1 MNYVMVNDKS
11 SLEVQVNKS
20 QLFELE
26 SLNKIVV

>member
-11 SLEVQVNKS
+11 SLEVQVNES

>member
-1 MNYVMVNDKS
+1 MSYVMVNDKS
-11 SLEVQVNKS
+11 SLEVQVNES